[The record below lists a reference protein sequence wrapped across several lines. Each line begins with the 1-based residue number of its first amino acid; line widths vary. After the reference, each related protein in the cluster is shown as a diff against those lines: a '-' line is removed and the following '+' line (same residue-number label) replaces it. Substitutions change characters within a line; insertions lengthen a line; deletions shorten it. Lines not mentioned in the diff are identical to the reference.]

1 MFNDNG
7 SNVSGKDLV
16 NLSDILETQKEE
28 IYKEG
33 IIFFWKKEQDNYLVF
48 PDFSAEP
55 LEIFEGSLDSQM
67 FSSKCGSILFVQ
79 GMIERRT
86 GIFLNKWLISSE
98 IERNGEV
105 NETAYCTLI
114 VAMMYDGE
122 KMQIGKELI
131 FSITKGDKYG
141 LFNED
146 YLITFVT
153 KNKSKVTA
161 FIPILPE

>member
-1 MFNDNG
+1 MRAELNRLSFDDFELFKLLEEHSKNKKKRKSWIQMFNNNG

-48 PDFSAEP
+48 PDFSAKP
-55 LEIFEGSLDSQM
+55 LENFEGSLDSQM
-67 FSSKCGSILFVQ
+67 FSSKRGSILFVQ

-98 IERNGEV
+98 IKK
-105 NETAYCTLI
+105 T
-114 VAMMYDGE
+114 E
-122 KMQIGKELI
+122 K
-131 FSITKGDKYG
+131 
-141 LFNED
+141 
-146 YLITFVT
+146 
-153 KNKSKVTA
+153 
-161 FIPILPE
+161 